1 MDAVVSTL
9 QLGLDLAVE
18 ETALVDRALARDRV
32 ASIGP
37 RPRGRGNPPGDPAR
51 QALIHCFNWASTSRS
66 RKQFL
71 RPTFGRLLGRL
82 QLGLDL
88 AVEETRRPSDRGG
101 VGFPASIG
109 PRPRGRGNR
118 QNRSATW
125 ALLIR
130 FNWASTSRSR
140 KPPEAPRRPGEGQG
154 LQLGLDLA
162 VEETLS
168 HAAQRRAGRRA
179 SIGPRPRG
187 RGNFSSSSPLI
198 SATNSFNWASTSR
211 SRKPTLFGDVNSVPI
226 LLQLGLDLAV
236 EETRPGRGR
245 ARLDGSASIGPR
257 PRGRG
262 NSSQASRMSPRRARF
277 NWASTSRSRKRRAPR
292 PRRPGS
298 LRFNWAS
305 TSRSRKPL
313 ASVSLQHQHL
323 RWHVASDAASAGTSR
338 DCQVAAVRARSHHG
352 TGCSDRAAPVAVAP
366 PDRSKPTSN
375 DDRPRLARLVRAS

>member
-1 MDAVVSTL
+1 MDAVSHML

-140 KPPEAPRRPGEGQG
+140 KLLVLVTLDLGHQQ

-162 VEETLS
+162 VEETHPLRGRQ
-168 HAAQRRAGRRA
+168 QRAHPA

-187 RGNFSSSSPLI
+187 RGN
-198 SATNSFNWASTSR
+198 T
-211 SRKPTLFGDVNSVPI
+211 
-226 LLQLGLDLAV
+226 
-236 EETRPGRGR
+236 TR
-245 ARLDGSASIGPR
+245 AGPR
-257 PRGRG
+257 
-262 NSSQASRMSPRRARF
+262 STRR
-277 NWASTSRSRKRRAPR
+277 
-292 PRRPGS
+292 
-298 LRFNWAS
+298 
-305 TSRSRKPL
+305 
-313 ASVSLQHQHL
+313 
-323 RWHVASDAASAGTSR
+323 
-338 DCQVAAVRARSHHG
+338 
-352 TGCSDRAAPVAVAP
+352 
-366 PDRSKPTSN
+366 
-375 DDRPRLARLVRAS
+375 

>member
-1 MDAVVSTL
+1 MFSELVAHML

-140 KPPEAPRRPGEGQG
+140 KPPILRPGRRGPRLASIGPRPRGRGNWMKHRADQAKGKGFNWASTSRSRKPSHMLPNAAPAVG

-162 VEETLS
+162 VEETS
-168 HAAQRRAGRRA
+168 
-179 SIGPRPRG
+179 RPRH
-187 RGNFSSSSPLI
+187 P
-198 SATNSFNWASTSR
+198 
-211 SRKPTLFGDVNSVPI
+211 
-226 LLQLGLDLAV
+226 
-236 EETRPGRGR
+236 
-245 ARLDGSASIGPR
+245 
-257 PRGRG
+257 
-262 NSSQASRMSPRRARF
+262 
-277 NWASTSRSRKRRAPR
+277 
-292 PRRPGS
+292 
-298 LRFNWAS
+298 
-305 TSRSRKPL
+305 
-313 ASVSLQHQHL
+313 
-323 RWHVASDAASAGTSR
+323 
-338 DCQVAAVRARSHHG
+338 
-352 TGCSDRAAPVAVAP
+352 
-366 PDRSKPTSN
+366 
-375 DDRPRLARLVRAS
+375 

>member
-1 MDAVVSTL
+1 MFSELVAHML

-140 KPPEAPRRPGEGQG
+140 KPPILRPG
-154 LQLGLDLA
+154 
-162 VEETLS
+162 
-168 HAAQRRAGRRA
+168 RRGPRLA

-187 RGNFSSSSPLI
+187 RGNFSTSSPLI

-262 NSSQASRMSPRRARF
+262 N
-277 NWASTSRSRKRRAPR
+277 
-292 PRRPGS
+292 
-298 LRFNWAS
+298 
-305 TSRSRKPL
+305 
-313 ASVSLQHQHL
+313 
-323 RWHVASDAASAGTSR
+323 AAETIKG
-338 DCQVAAVRARSHHG
+338 ARSTWTLQLG
-352 TGCSDRAAPVAVAP
+352 LDLAVEETARVREPTTSAP
-366 PDRSKPTSN
+366 SM
-375 DDRPRLARLVRAS
+375 ARGE

>member
-1 MDAVVSTL
+1 MGAFDPL

-18 ETALVDRALARDRV
+18 ETTYSAAWA
-32 ASIGP
+32 AGP
-37 RPRGRGNPPGDPAR
+37 A
-51 QALIHCFNWASTSRS
+51 ACFNWASTSRS
-66 RKQFL
+66 RK
-71 RPTFGRLLGRL
+71 
-82 QLGLDL
+82 LD
-88 AVEETRRPSDRGG
+88 
-101 VGFPASIG
+101 
-109 PRPRGRGNR
+109 
-118 QNRSATW
+118 
-125 ALLIR
+125 
-130 FNWASTSRSR
+130 
-140 KPPEAPRRPGEGQG
+140 EAPRRPGEGQG

-292 PRRPGS
+292 PRSRRHRQRFNWASTSRSRKPRSRSSRRPGS

-305 TSRSRKPL
+305 TSRSRKRRRDDQGRAVDVD
-313 ASVSLQHQHL
+313 ASI
-323 RWHVASDAASAGTSR
+323 G
-338 DCQVAAVRARSHHG
+338 
-352 TGCSDRAAPVAVAP
+352 P
-366 PDRSKPTSN
+366 
-375 DDRPRLARLVRAS
+375 RPRGRGNRSRP

>member
-1 MDAVVSTL
+1 MTTL

-18 ETALVDRALARDRV
+18 ETPSVASKRTRSRRCFNWASTSRSRKRGGPDVLRAGGRV

-140 KPPEAPRRPGEGQG
+140 KPPILRPGRRGPRLASIGPRPRGRGNPPSSGTSTACPSCFNWASTSRSRKHDQG
-154 LQLGLDLA
+154 GAALDSTVVLQLGLDLA
-162 VEETLS
+162 VEET
-168 HAAQRRAGRRA
+168 
-179 SIGPRPRG
+179 P
-187 RGNFSSSSPLI
+187 
-198 SATNSFNWASTSR
+198 
-211 SRKPTLFGDVNSVPI
+211 
-226 LLQLGLDLAV
+226 
-236 EETRPGRGR
+236 
-245 ARLDGSASIGPR
+245 
-257 PRGRG
+257 
-262 NSSQASRMSPRRARF
+262 
-277 NWASTSRSRKRRAPR
+277 
-292 PRRPGS
+292 
-298 LRFNWAS
+298 
-305 TSRSRKPL
+305 
-313 ASVSLQHQHL
+313 
-323 RWHVASDAASAGTSR
+323 
-338 DCQVAAVRARSHHG
+338 
-352 TGCSDRAAPVAVAP
+352 
-366 PDRSKPTSN
+366 
-375 DDRPRLARLVRAS
+375 PRLQE